1 MTRTSSTTDPAPRP
15 TSAALALA
23 FLVIALASFG
33 GGLSAWAQRVLVDR
47 RRWLGQDEFLSA
59 MTLCRLLPG
68 PNQVNMAVYVGTRF
82 GGLPGMLAAVAGLVV
97 VPTAILL
104 GLGALYFHYRHLA
117 ALDAALRGAVAAAAA
132 MTLAM
137 GVKVGRPLL
146 RDPGAIALA
155 VAAFVAVHV
164 LRWPLLWVVAVL
176 GPLGVWWAWPSP
188 RRIEEPA

>member
-1 MTRTSSTTDPAPRP
+1 
-15 TSAALALA
+15 
-23 FLVIALASFG
+23 
-33 GGLSAWAQRVLVDR
+33 
-47 RRWLGQDEFLSA
+47 
-59 MTLCRLLPG
+59 
-68 PNQVNMAVYVGTRF
+68 MAVYVGTRF
-82 GGLPGMLAAVAGLVV
+82 GGLAGMLAAVAGLVV

-137 GVKVGRPLL
+137 GIKVGRPLL

-155 VAAFVAVHV
+155 VAAFVGVHV

-176 GPLGVWWAWPSP
+176 GPIGVAWAWPRRP
-188 RRIEEPA
+188 RVEGAA